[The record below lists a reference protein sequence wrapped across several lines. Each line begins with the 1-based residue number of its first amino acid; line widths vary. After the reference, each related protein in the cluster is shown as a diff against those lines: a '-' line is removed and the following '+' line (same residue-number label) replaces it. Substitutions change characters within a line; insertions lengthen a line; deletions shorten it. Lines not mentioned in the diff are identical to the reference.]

1 MKLITEQI
9 HSLSGLKLHI
19 VQTNKFKTNTIVLK
33 LKAPLDEDDVTLR
46 SLLAHVL
53 QNGTESYPT
62 STKLRSHLDNLYGA
76 TLNVDLSKKGEDH
89 IITFR
94 MDVANEKYLSDS
106 TPLLRDAIGLLGEML
121 LKPAL
126 EGNAFQKNT
135 VEKEKRALKQRIQS
149 VFDDKMR
156 YSSHRL
162 IEEMCKEEPY
172 RLPANGM
179 KEKVDEITAEALYKF
194 YKESLPANKI
204 HLYIVGDIKE
214 DEVVDAVS
222 SVFTMEK
229 SDASMRNA
237 NKTNKELKEENEVIE
252 KQDVKQGKLNIGFR
266 TNITFNDPLYYAL
279 QVGNGIFGG
288 FSHSKLFINVREK
301 ESLAYYAA
309 SRVESHKGLLLVMS
323 GVDSSNYEKAVTIIK
338 EQMSAMQN
346 GVFTE
351 EEISQTKAVIKNQ
364 LLETIDTPR
373 GLVEVLFNNDSK
385 TEHKEL
391 EEVIHGIEKVTKEEI
406 VEACKKFQ
414 LDTIYFLTGKEA

>member
-9 HSLSGLKLHI
+9 HSLAGLKLHI
-19 VQTNKFKTNTIVLK
+19 VPTDKFKTNTIVLK
-33 LKAPLDEDDVTLR
+33 LKAPLDERDVTLR

-89 IITFR
+89 IITYR
-94 MDVANEKYLSDS
+94 MDVANEKYLSDN
-106 TPLLRDAIGLLGEML
+106 TPLLKDAISLLAEML

-126 EGNAFQKNT
+126 ENNAFPNNT

-179 KEKVDEITAEALYKF
+179 KEKVDEINAESLFEF
-194 YKESLPANKI
+194 YKASLSSNEI
-204 HLYIVGDIKE
+204 HLYIVGDINE
-214 DEVVDAVS
+214 SDVADTVS
-222 SVFTMEK
+222 SVFTLEK
-229 SDASMRNA
+229 SGLINRN
-237 NKTNKELKEENEVIE
+237 THSTQKEIKEENEVIE
-252 KQDVKQGKLNIGFR
+252 EQDVKQGKLNIGYR
-266 TNITFNDPLYYAL
+266 TNINFNDPLYYAL

-301 ESLAYYAA
+301 ASLAYYAA

-323 GVDSSNYEKAVTIIK
+323 GVDSSNYEKAVSIIK
-338 EQMSAMQN
+338 EQMKAMQN
-346 GVFTE
+346 GDFTE
-351 EEISQTKAVIKNQ
+351 AEITQTKAVIKNQ

-373 GLVEVLFNNDSK
+373 GLIEVLFNNDSGS
-385 TEHKEL
+385 EHKEL
-391 EEVIHGIEKVTKEEI
+391 EEVIQGIENVTKEEI
-406 VEACKKFQ
+406 VEACKKFH

>member
-9 HSLSGLKLHI
+9 HSLAGLKLHI
-19 VQTNKFKTNTIVLK
+19 VQTDKFKTNTIVLK
-33 LKAPLDEDDVTLR
+33 LKAPLDEKDVTLR

-53 QNGTESYPT
+53 QNGTESFPT

-89 IITFR
+89 IITYR
-94 MDVANEKYLSDS
+94 MDVANEKYLSDN
-106 TPLLRDAIGLLGEML
+106 TPLLKDAISLLAEML

-126 EGNAFQKNT
+126 ENNAFPNNT

-179 KEKVDEITAEALYKF
+179 KEKVDEITAESLYEF
-194 YKESLPANKI
+194 YKASLSSNEI

-214 DEVVDAVS
+214 KDVVDTVS

-229 SDASMRNA
+229 NGS
-237 NKTNKELKEENEVIE
+237 TNRSTHSTQKEMKEENEVIE
-252 KQDVKQGKLNIGFR
+252 KQDVKQGKLNIGYR

-301 ESLAYYAA
+301 ASLAYYAA

-323 GVDSSNYEKAVTIIK
+323 GVDSSNYEKAVSIIK
-338 EQMSAMQN
+338 EQMKAMQN
-346 GVFTE
+346 GDFTDAE
-351 EEISQTKAVIKNQ
+351 MAQTKAVIKNQ

-373 GLVEVLFNNDSK
+373 GLIEVLFNNESGS
-385 TEHKEL
+385 EHKEL
-391 EEVIHGIEKVTKEEI
+391 EEVIQGIENVTKEEI
-406 VEACKKFQ
+406 VEACKRFH